1 MLIVRYQ
8 LSTGERG
15 EDVVVSGD
23 KWVFG
28 RPGGDETPDV
38 AIDDRRISRTSLVIR
53 DSGPGPVVF
62 RGQRGSATVRLIS
75 TDGTAVELAEGTA
88 GHFTA
93 AARRVELAL
102 EGERVVAI
110 EVDFAERGSVV
121 ERQSQGEVNPLVD
134 VPSDV
139 PTDA

>member
-38 AIDDRRISRTSLVIR
+38 VVDDRRISRTSLVVR

-62 RGQRGSATVRLIS
+62 RGQRGSASVRLLGS
-75 TDGTAVELAEGTA
+75 DGSAVELAEGTA
-88 GHFTA
+88 GHFTSE
-93 AARRVELAL
+93 ARRVELAL
-102 EGERVVAI
+102 DGERVIAI

-121 ERQSQGEVNPLVD
+121 ERQSQGEANPLVD
-134 VPSDV
+134 APTDV